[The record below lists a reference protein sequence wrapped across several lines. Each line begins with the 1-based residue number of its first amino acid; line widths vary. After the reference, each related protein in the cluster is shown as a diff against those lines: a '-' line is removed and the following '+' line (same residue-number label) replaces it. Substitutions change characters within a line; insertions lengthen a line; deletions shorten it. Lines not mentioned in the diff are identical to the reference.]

1 LVKLPFIKKKKKLMV
16 RLTARGGRNLPIG
29 VFEVKDMK
37 ELMSKITEAL
47 QNNEEAKKYPN
58 IRILNLEDGT
68 EVKISNPFAT
78 IEESEE
84 SQSSGRRGSSLA
96 EEITLPVVMEN
107 IKGVL
112 LTVSKF
118 NAEVFKGLLESY
130 GKALSDIAVTRNP
143 TELIKAKSELSLKD
157 IVELVKALPELA
169 KYKDEIAKLI
179 REGLSLAQ
187 EGGKS
192 G

>member
-29 VFEVKDMK
+29 VFEVRDMK

-68 EVKISNPFAT
+68 EVKISNPFAVV
-78 IEESEE
+78 EESEE

-143 TELIKAKSELSLKD
+143 AELIKAKPELSLKD

-179 REGLSLAQ
+179 REGLSLTQ
-187 EGGKS
+187 ESGKS

>member
-1 LVKLPFIKKKKKLMV
+1 MVKLPFIKKKKKLMV

-29 VFEVKDMK
+29 VFEVKDIK

-68 EVKISNPFAT
+68 EVKISNPFAVV
-78 IEESEE
+78 EESEE

-179 REGLSLAQ
+179 REGLSLTQ
-187 EGGKS
+187 ESGKS